1 MQLLESGF
9 TSGFPLHFDGPRCSQ
24 EAPNLLSAIQNPTVV
39 SAKLSKELDA
49 HRIAGP
55 FSSPPFPV
63 FRISP
68 LGLVPKKVEGEFRL
82 IHHLS
87 YPRGSSLNE
96 GISSDYTTVSYAT
109 VENAIDLIKLAGPN
123 CFLAKTDVKNAFR
136 LVPIRPEDYDLL
148 GIYWQGKY
156 YYDRCMPMG
165 CSSSCKT
172 FEMFSTALEWI
183 AQNKLHIPYILHL
196 LDDFLIISPSNE
208 SCQHQLDTFLMLCSF
223 LGIPMAPEKTV
234 GPSTTLAFAGIELDT
249 VLMEARLPQ
258 DKLDKCRDL
267 LSTFLRRRKVTLQE
281 IQSLT
286 GLLNFACTVVVPGR
300 AFLRRLIDLTIAV
313 RKPHFLIRLSKDVK
327 EDLVVWQSFL
337 SGFNGRSF
345 FLADQWKNSN
355 QLELY
360 TDASGAMG
368 YGAVFGR
375 HWCYGQWPPSWCHLN
390 IAFLELYPIVLSL
403 HLWGHDMENQRIL
416 FFTDNEAL
424 VHVINKQSCRDKNLM
439 FLVRRLVLVCLERN
453 ICFKAK
459 HIPGVHNVLADALS
473 RLKLQTFKQLAPACM
488 NPHPTEIPHHLQPLS
503 WHQ

>member
-1 MQLLESGF
+1 MQFLESGF
-9 TSGFPLHFDGPRCSQ
+9 TFGFPLHFDGPRCSQ
-24 EAPNLLSAIQNPTVV
+24 DAPNLLSAMQNPAAVN
-39 SAKLSKELDA
+39 AKLSKELDA
-49 HRIAGP
+49 HRLAGP

-63 FRISP
+63 FRVSP

-87 YPRGSSLNE
+87 YPRGSSLND
-96 GISSDYTTVSYAT
+96 GITVDYTSVAYAT
-109 VENAIDLIKLAGPN
+109 VEDAIGLIKSVGQN

-136 LVPIRPEDYDLL
+136 LIPIRPADYDLL
-148 GIYWQGKY
+148 GIYWQGHY

-165 CSSSCKT
+165 CSSSCRT
-172 FEMFSTALEWI
+172 FEMFSTALERI
-183 AQNKLHIPYILHL
+183 AQKKLHIPYILHL
-196 LDDFLIISPSNE
+196 LDDFLIVSPTVD
-208 SCQHQLDTFLMLCSF
+208 SCQHQLDTFLLLCSY

-249 VLMEARLPQ
+249 VLMEARLPKE
-258 DKLDKCRDL
+258 KLDKCREL
-267 LSTFLRRRKVTLQE
+267 LSAFLHRRKVTLQE

-300 AFLRRLIDLTIAV
+300 AFLRRLIDLTIGV
-313 RKPHFLIRLSKDVK
+313 QKPHFLIRLSREVK
-327 EDLVVWQSFL
+327 QDLLVWQSFL
-337 SGFNGRSF
+337 AGFNGRSF
-345 FLADQWKNSN
+345 FLTDQWTNSH

-360 TDASGAMG
+360 TDASGALG

-375 HWCYGQWPPSWCHLN
+375 HWCYGQWPDSWCHLN

-403 HLWGHDMENQRIL
+403 HLWGHDMQNQRII

-439 FLVRRLVLVCLERN
+439 FLVRRLVLVCLENN

-459 HIPGVHNVLADALS
+459 HIAGVHNILADALS
-473 RLKLQTFKQLAPACM
+473 RLKLQTFKQLAPAYM
-488 NPHPTEIPHHLQPLS
+488 NPHPTEIPLHLQPLS
-503 WHQ
+503 WCQ

>member
-1 MQLLESGF
+1 
-9 TSGFPLHFDGPRCSQ
+9 
-24 EAPNLLSAIQNPTVV
+24 
-39 SAKLSKELDA
+39 
-49 HRIAGP
+49 
-55 FSSPPFPV
+55 
-63 FRISP
+63 
-68 LGLVPKKVEGEFRL
+68 
-82 IHHLS
+82 
-87 YPRGSSLNE
+87 
-96 GISSDYTTVSYAT
+96 
-109 VENAIDLIKLAGPN
+109 
-123 CFLAKTDVKNAFR
+123 
-136 LVPIRPEDYDLL
+136 
-148 GIYWQGKY
+148 
-156 YYDRCMPMG
+156 MG

-172 FEMFSTALEWI
+172 FEMFSTALEWN

-234 GPSTTLAFAGIELDT
+234 GPSTTLAFA
-249 VLMEARLPQ
+249 LMEARLPQ
-258 DKLDKCRDL
+258 EKLDKCRDL

-300 AFLRRLIDLTIAV
+300 AYLRRLIDLTIAV

-345 FLADQWKNSN
+345 FLADQWKNSY

-424 VHVINKQSCRDKNLM
+424 VHVINKQ
-439 FLVRRLVLVCLERN
+439 
-453 ICFKAK
+453 
-459 HIPGVHNVLADALS
+459 
-473 RLKLQTFKQLAPACM
+473 
-488 NPHPTEIPHHLQPLS
+488 
-503 WHQ
+503 